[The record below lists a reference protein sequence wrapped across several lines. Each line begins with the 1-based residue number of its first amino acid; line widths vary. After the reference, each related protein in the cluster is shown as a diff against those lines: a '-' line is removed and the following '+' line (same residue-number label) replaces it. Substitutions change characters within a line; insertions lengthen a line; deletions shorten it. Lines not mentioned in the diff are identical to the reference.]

1 MSTGPDVDERE
12 LERQRFVMPGR
23 VAGRMVDGVD
33 IIIDEVPAG
42 RMPPRWVRK
51 LTTLGYDPDVE
62 GPITYVVE
70 VAGIPAARGF
80 PEVRPALLAAR
91 WAVEAGHS
99 PREVEVRAVTRS
111 GRSVSVVTGTPI
123 IGMAIGATEDP
134 PITVIEGPSVLP
146 EYAPDEKRPKRH
158 RRRHRRQPGATAR

>member
-12 LERQRFVMPGR
+12 LERQRFLTPGR

-42 RMPPRWVRK
+42 RMPPRWLRK
-51 LTTLGYDPDVE
+51 LAALGYDPHVD
-62 GPITYVVE
+62 GPITYVVD
-70 VAGIPAARGF
+70 VAGILPAQGI

-91 WAVEAGHS
+91 RAVEAGYS

-146 EYAPDEKRPKRH
+146 EYAPGEKRPKR
-158 RRRHRRQPGATAR
+158 RRRRRQ